1 MELKEF
7 INKTLTQ
14 IAEGV
19 QEAIDNSEGKGYLV
33 SPTVSGIGKSCNVHF
48 DIAVESEA
56 EGKAGI
62 KVVGGCI
69 SKRST
74 NRISFDVT
82 MTLPTP
88 IRQNSRKKM
97 LNVRFM
103 PMSKQIGI
111 LNSSEPFESLC
122 GILTGCITINFYF
135 GIEPKQFAVKTAVSP
150 ILIAAHR
157 FFENS
162 FCISSGF
169 VFRQR

>member
-19 QEAIDNSEGKGYLV
+19 QEAIDNAEGKGYLV

-88 IRQNSRKKM
+88 SAKIKK
-97 LNVRFM
+97 
-103 PMSKQIGI
+103 
-111 LNSSEPFESLC
+111 
-122 GILTGCITINFYF
+122 
-135 GIEPKQFAVKTAVSP
+135 
-150 ILIAAHR
+150 
-157 FFENS
+157 ENAKRP
-162 FCISSGF
+162 
-169 VFRQR
+169 VYADEQTNRHTQ

>member
-69 SKRST
+69 SKT
-74 NRISFDVT
+74 EYQRISFDVNDRRC
-82 MTLPTP
+82 LHPP
-88 IRQNSRKKM
+88 PKSRKKM

-103 PMSKQIGI
+103 PDEQT
-111 LNSSEPFESLC
+111 NRH
-122 GILTGCITINFYF
+122 T
-135 GIEPKQFAVKTAVSP
+135 Q
-150 ILIAAHR
+150 
-157 FFENS
+157 
-162 FCISSGF
+162 
-169 VFRQR
+169 

>member
-19 QEAIDNSEGKGYLV
+19 QEAIDYSEGKGYLV
-33 SPTVSGIGKSCNVHF
+33 SPTVSGIGKSCNIHF

-62 KVVGGCI
+62 KVVGGGI

-88 IRQNSRKKM
+88 SAKIKKENAKRPVYADEQTSRHT
-97 LNVRFM
+97 
-103 PMSKQIGI
+103 Q
-111 LNSSEPFESLC
+111 
-122 GILTGCITINFYF
+122 
-135 GIEPKQFAVKTAVSP
+135 
-150 ILIAAHR
+150 
-157 FFENS
+157 
-162 FCISSGF
+162 
-169 VFRQR
+169 

>member
-62 KVVGGCI
+62 KGLE
-69 SKRST
+69 
-74 NRISFDVT
+74 DVYRNGV
-82 MTLPTP
+82 PTV
-88 IRQNSRKKM
+88 SRLM
-97 LNVRFM
+97 
-103 PMSKQIGI
+103 
-111 LNSSEPFESLC
+111 
-122 GILTGCITINFYF
+122 
-135 GIEPKQFAVKTAVSP
+135 
-150 ILIAAHR
+150 
-157 FFENS
+157 
-162 FCISSGF
+162 
-169 VFRQR
+169 